1 VPSYINSQFDE
12 HVQIKHDH
20 RSIVEGHFNRNFYS
34 TSETLLFKCGH
45 CEMQS
50 DNNSQL
56 DEHVPIKHD
65 HIINIGEQDGP
76 SINKKLDIVY
86 ALIIAT

>member
-1 VPSYINSQFDE
+1 
-12 HVQIKHDH
+12 
-20 RSIVEGHFNRNFYS
+20 
-34 TSETLLFKCGH
+34 
-45 CEMQS
+45 MQS